1 MLKKLDFLNES
12 PQIYIFNEKSN
23 KTLFGGVI
31 FIIFIIIMILI
42 SLLYFYD
49 YIKNEKYEIEYSR
62 FYSPISPEQ

>member
-49 YIKNEKYEIEYSR
+49 YIKMKNMK
-62 FYSPISPEQ
+62 